1 MAHHAYGDP
10 AFFIDGDWLAPPDA
24 ARAPVLNPA
33 TGETL
38 ARVPLATAADLDAA
52 LDSARQGFQVWR
64 RVPAYDRARLLRRAA
79 ELIRERLEH
88 IALVLTLE
96 QGKPLVEARAEVNG
110 SADMFEWFADEGR
123 RACGRVIPARQRG
136 GRLTAL
142 REPVGP
148 VAAFTPW
155 NFPAITP
162 ARKIAAALAAG
173 CSCILK
179 PAEETPATALE
190 LARALDDAGL
200 PLGVLNVVFGEPAE
214 VAERLI
220 RSPVVRKVSFTG
232 SAAVGARIAGLAAEG
247 VKPVIME
254 LGGHAPVV
262 VCEDVDAEAVAA
274 LSVAAKFR
282 NAGQICISPT
292 RFLVHETVF
301 DRFVARFA
309 EGARALAVGDGRDPA
324 VQVGPLANR
333 RRIDAMEHL
342 IGDARD
348 HGARLVAG
356 GNRIPGPGLFF
367 QPTLLADVPVEAAA
381 MSVEPFGP
389 LALVNRV
396 SSLDEALREANRLPQ
411 GLAAY
416 AFTRSARRAA
426 DLSDGLESGLVGL
439 NSYGIAFAEAPFGGV
454 KESGYGS
461 EGGAEGLDAYLVTKT
476 VAELPPELPVE

>member
-1 MAHHAYGDP
+1 MAHHAYGDLG
-10 AFFIDGDWLAPPDA
+10 FFIDGDWLAPSDA
-24 ARAPVLNPA
+24 ARAPVVNPA
-33 TGETL
+33 TGEIL
-38 ARVPLATAADLDAA
+38 ARLPLAGAAEIDAA
-52 LDSARQGFQVWR
+52 LASARQGFQVWR
-64 RVPAYDRARLLRRAA
+64 KVPAYDRARLLRRAA
-79 ELIRERLEH
+79 DLIRDRLDH

-96 QGKPLVEARAEVNG
+96 QGKPLAEARAEVAG

-123 RACGRVIPARQRG
+123 RAGGRVIPARQRG
-136 GRLTAL
+136 GRLTAV

-148 VAAFTPW
+148 IAAFTPW

-179 PAEETPATALE
+179 QAEETPGTALE
-190 LARALDDAGL
+190 LARALDDSGL
-200 PLGVLNVVFGEPAE
+200 PLGVLNVLFGDPAE

-220 RSPVVRKVSFTG
+220 RSPVIRKISFTG
-232 SAAVGARIAGLAAEG
+232 SAAVGARVAGLAAEG

-292 RFLVHETVF
+292 RFLVHDSLF
-301 DRFVARFA
+301 DRFAARFA
-309 EGARALAVGDGRDPA
+309 EATRALTVGNGRDPA
-324 VQVGPLANR
+324 AQVGPLANR
-333 RRIDAMEHL
+333 RRIDAMERL

-348 HGARLVAG
+348 RGARCLAG
-356 GNRIPGPGLFF
+356 GGRIAGPGLFF
-367 QPTLLADVPVEAAA
+367 QPTVLADLPAGAEAL
-381 MSVEPFGP
+381 SVEPFGP
-389 LALVNRV
+389 LALLNRF
-396 SSLDEALREANRLPQ
+396 STLDEALREANRLPQ

-476 VAELPPELPVE
+476 VAELPME

>member
-1 MAHHAYGDP
+1 MAHHVYGDLG
-10 AFFIDGDWLAPPDA
+10 FFIDGDWVAPSDAALAPVA
-24 ARAPVLNPA
+24 NPA
-33 TGETL
+33 TGEIL
-38 ARVPLATAADLDAA
+38 AHLPLAGAADLDAA
-52 LDSARQGFQVWR
+52 LDSARQGFRTWR
-64 RVPAYDRARLLRRAA
+64 KVPAYDRAKLLRRAA
-79 ELIRERLEH
+79 DLIRERLEH
-88 IALVLTLE
+88 IALILTLE
-96 QGKPLVEARAEVNG
+96 QGKPLVEARAEVSG

-148 VAAFTPW
+148 IAAFTPW

-200 PLGVLNVVFGEPAE
+200 PLGVLNVVFGNPAE

-220 RSPVVRKVSFTG
+220 RSPVIRKISFTG

-262 VCEDVDAEAVAA
+262 ICEDVDPEAVAV
-274 LSVAAKFR
+274 LSAAAKFR

-292 RFLVHETVF
+292 RFLVHDSLF
-301 DRFVARFA
+301 DRFAARFA
-309 EGARALAVGDGRDPA
+309 EAARALTVGNGRDPA
-324 VQVGPLANR
+324 VQVGPLSNR
-333 RRIDAMEHL
+333 RRVDAMERL

-348 HGARLVAG
+348 RGARCLAG
-356 GNRIPGPGLFF
+356 GRRIDGPGLFF
-367 QPTLLADVPVEAAA
+367 QPTVLADVPLDADA

-389 LALVNRV
+389 LALVNRF
-396 SSLDEALREANRLPQ
+396 STLDEALREANRLPQ

-416 AFTRSARRAA
+416 AFTRSSRRAA
-426 DLSDGLESGLVGL
+426 DLSDGLESGLIGL

-461 EGGAEGLDAYLVTKT
+461 EGGAEGLDAYLVSKT
-476 VAELPPELPVE
+476 VAELPME